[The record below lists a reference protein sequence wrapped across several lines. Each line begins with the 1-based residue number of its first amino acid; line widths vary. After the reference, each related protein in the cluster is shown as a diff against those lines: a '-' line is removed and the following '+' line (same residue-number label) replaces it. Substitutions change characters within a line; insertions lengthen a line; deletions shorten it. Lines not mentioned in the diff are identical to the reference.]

1 MTVLPM
7 GWGLGHWG
15 ALLPR
20 FTDEETG
27 IREGRD
33 VSPFK
38 IQMKKWVQGEGSV
51 PTHLGLSPE
60 SPPPSCIQLPPQ
72 PILPHGLRVRPSG
85 GRGHS
90 QPWGG
95 GAHCGRR
102 TGVAKSMTPLH
113 LKSGRQGSNSH
124 HPLCSRQRGALC
136 QARSQNF
143 SDLIKISL
151 SYSNAID
158 SRLDQWRKYDH
169 HYGKRQYYGVTRLS
183 LHRAAHVQK
192 PLPDPSRK
200 DSSATLC

>member
-38 IQMKKWVQGEGSV
+38 IQMKKWVLGEGSV

-60 SPPPSCIQLPPQ
+60 SLPPSCIQLPPQ

-95 GAHCGRR
+95 GPLREAH
-102 TGVAKSMTPLH
+102 
-113 LKSGRQGSNSH
+113 
-124 HPLCSRQRGALC
+124 RG
-136 QARSQNF
+136 
-143 SDLIKISL
+143 
-151 SYSNAID
+151 
-158 SRLDQWRKYDH
+158 
-169 HYGKRQYYGVTRLS
+169 GKE
-183 LHRAAHVQK
+183 H
-192 PLPDPSRK
+192 DPSSPQVRQTRVQFPP
-200 DSSATLC
+200 SPLQSAKGSPPSGTVTKLLRLN